1 MVKKVLRS
9 AEKFS
14 KPFPLFSLP
23 LYPSPIPWKLKPGF
37 INRVFSRGNFWG
49 LEMPLE
55 IVFLEPQ
62 NWRPLKPHY

>member
-1 MVKKVLRS
+1 MPNVLCAFSGPYVK
-9 AEKFS
+9 AIFEA
-14 KPFPLFSLP
+14 PFQMPFN
-23 LYPSPIPWKLKPGF
+23 IPWKLKPGF
-37 INRVFSRGNFWG
+37 INRVLVAVIFGG